1 MLVFLLQK
9 RSRIGFDESNE
20 EEMLDLLSVI
30 PPDLTSIVGQLYME
44 KDARVRLSDL
54 ADFGEEN
61 RRPLRPQRRV
71 QVHSTS
77 Q

>member
-1 MLVFLLQK
+1 MLIFFLQK
-9 RSRIGFDESNE
+9 RGRIGFDESNE

-30 PPDLTSIVGQLYME
+30 PPDLASIVGQLYME

-61 RRPLRPQRRV
+61 RRPLRP
-71 QVHSTS
+71 
-77 Q
+77 